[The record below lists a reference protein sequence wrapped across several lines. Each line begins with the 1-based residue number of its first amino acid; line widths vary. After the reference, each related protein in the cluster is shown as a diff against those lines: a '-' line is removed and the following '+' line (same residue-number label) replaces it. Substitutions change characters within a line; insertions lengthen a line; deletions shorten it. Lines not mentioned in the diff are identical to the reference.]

1 MLNFNIIC
9 DLIPVPFMRTII
21 AMKKKQD
28 KKIALVAGALDLP
41 FFTRDALKRA
51 GWDVFIIGLK
61 NFCNPKLE
69 PDLVVRIGNAGRAI
83 RAARKRGIRYVT
95 FVGALGHPNLSDIR
109 PDWTTFW
116 TLLKILKN
124 QRGYDSM
131 AVALNKELE
140 KMGFEIVA
148 AQDLAPELTFEKPG
162 VQTKAKPSKSDKQ
175 NIERAIEVSHTIG
188 AADIGASVVVDKQV
202 IAVEAA
208 EGTARM
214 LNRVVEMRQ
223 NHKRKSGV
231 FAKMTKPGQ
240 DLRIDIPAIGVDTV
254 NAVADANLRGIVV
267 NTKTCFVVN
276 KEEVIKQANKRNIFI
291 VALDE

>member
-1 MLNFNIIC
+1 
-9 DLIPVPFMRTII
+9 MRTMLGMRKE
-21 AMKKKQD
+21 AD
-28 KKIALVAGALDLP
+28 KKIALIAGALDLP
-41 FFTRDALKRA
+41 FFTRDALRRA
-51 GWDVFIIGLK
+51 GWDVFVVGLK
-61 NFCNPKLE
+61 NFVDMRLE
-69 PDLVVRIGNAGRAI
+69 PDLVVRLGGSGRAI
-83 RAARKRGIRYVT
+83 REFKKRKITKLT

-109 PDWTTFW
+109 PDWWTFW
-116 TLLKILKN
+116 TLIKILKN

-131 AVALNKELE
+131 AVALNKVLE
-140 KMGFEIVA
+140 KQGFEIMA
-148 AQDLAPELTFEKPG
+148 AQDLAPELAFETAG
-162 VQTKAKPSKSDKQ
+162 VQTKVKPTTADKK

-214 LNRVVEMRQ
+214 LQRVVEMRK

-267 NTKTCFVVN
+267 NAKTCFVVN
-276 KEEVIKQANKRNIFI
+276 KPAVIKQADKRGIFI

>member
-1 MLNFNIIC
+1 
-9 DLIPVPFMRTII
+9 
-21 AMKKKQD
+21 MKTKQNE

-51 GWDVFIIGLK
+51 GWNVFVVGLK
-61 NFCNPKLE
+61 NFYDERLA
-69 PDLVVRIGNAGRAI
+69 PDMVVRLGGGGRAI
-83 RAARKRGIRYVT
+83 REFRRRGIKKLT
-95 FVGALGHPNLSDIR
+95 FVGALGHPNFSDLR
-109 PDWTTFW
+109 PDFW
-116 TLLKILKN
+116 TMRALLKILKH

-131 AVALNKELE
+131 AVALNKVLE
-140 KMGFEIVA
+140 KQGFEIVA
-148 AQDLAPELTFEKPG
+148 AQDLAPELAFETPG
-162 VQTKAKPSKSDKQ
+162 VQTKSKPTKADMA

-188 AADIGASVVVDKQV
+188 MADIGASVVVDKQV

-214 LNRVVEMRQ
+214 LERVVQMRA
-223 NHKRKSGV
+223 NKKKSSGV

-254 NAVADANLRGIVV
+254 NAVADAKLHGIVV

-276 KEEVIKQANKRNIFI
+276 KPAVIKQADRRGIFI
-291 VALDE
+291 VAIDE

>member
-1 MLNFNIIC
+1 
-9 DLIPVPFMRTII
+9 MRTIGY
-21 AMKKKQD
+21 MKQDND

-51 GWDVFIIGLK
+51 GWDVFVVGLK
-61 NFCNPKLE
+61 NFVNPELN
-69 PDLVVRIGNAGRAI
+69 PDMVVRLGNGGRAI
-83 RAARKRGIRYVT
+83 REFKRRGIKKMT

-109 PDWTTFW
+109 PDWWTFW
-116 TLLKILKN
+116 TLIKIMKN

-131 AVALNKELE
+131 AVALNSVLE
-140 KMGFEIVA
+140 KQGFEIVA
-148 AQDLAPELTFEKPG
+148 AQDLAPELAFETAG
-162 VQTKAKPSKSDKQ
+162 VQTKAKPTAADKK

-214 LNRVVEMRQ
+214 LNRVVEMRA
-223 NHKRKSGV
+223 NHKRESGV

-276 KEEVIKQANKRNIFI
+276 KPSVIKQADKRGVFI
-291 VALDE
+291 VAMDE

>member
-1 MLNFNIIC
+1 
-9 DLIPVPFMRTII
+9 MRTIGY
-21 AMKKKQD
+21 MKQDND

-51 GWDVFIIGLK
+51 GWDVFVVGLK
-61 NFCNPKLE
+61 NFVNPELN
-69 PDLVVRIGNAGRAI
+69 PDMVVRLGNGGRAI
-83 RAARKRGIRYVT
+83 REFKRRGIKKMT

-109 PDWTTFW
+109 PDWWTFW
-116 TLLKILKN
+116 TLIKIMKN

-131 AVALNKELE
+131 AVALNSVLE
-140 KMGFEIVA
+140 KQGFEIVA
-148 AQDLAPELTFEKPG
+148 AQDLAPELAFETAG
-162 VQTKAKPSKSDKQ
+162 VQTKAKPTAADKK

-214 LNRVVEMRQ
+214 LNRVVEMRA

-276 KEEVIKQANKRNIFI
+276 KPSVIKQADKRGVFI
-291 VALDE
+291 VAMDE